1 MNRERKVQLI
11 GTIMTSLVLLLVP
24 LFTNIYYPIWYY
36 IGLVCL
42 MGLGIYREVAYK
54 RYEKKFYQK
63 WNEARKRGFAFNMIW
78 QSARAALLLIGIVVL
93 FQLFSYGL
101 VWSEWLLLLTPTTL
115 IASLIIV
122 VTLGV
127 IAGIYSWTENEKRYR
142 EIEQDDSKYSIQQK
156 PHSL

>member
-1 MNRERKVQLI
+1 MNRERKIQLI
-11 GTIMTSLVLLLVP
+11 GTMMTSLVLLLVP

-36 IGLVCL
+36 IGLLCL
-42 MGLGIYREVAYK
+42 IALGIYREVAYK

-63 WNEARKRGFAFNMIW
+63 WHIARQRGFAFHMIW

-115 IASLIIV
+115 IASFIIV

-142 EIEQDDSKYSIQQK
+142 EIEQDDSKYSIHQK
-156 PHSL
+156 QHSL